1 MQLLPQEIWKTG
13 LFFLGTLTI
22 HLHLL
27 AWLMIFSLTH
37 CGSCSLG
44 WDCWHD
50 QSEKVVILSKQNQ
63 ETEADFRKEVIS
75 VTEAK
80 QTF

>member
-1 MQLLPQEIWKTG
+1 MQLLPQEIWKTE

-37 CGSCSLG
+37 CDSCSLG
-44 WDCWHD
+44 WDCSHNK
-50 QSEKVVILSKQNQ
+50 SKKVVIPSKQNQ
-63 ETEADFRKEVIS
+63 EVEADFRKEVIS
-75 VTEAK
+75 GTEGK